1 MTAGLRVIFTP
12 GIQFADRLYQFA
24 LRNASSIVAYADT
37 QTVFYSHFY
46 TLSGTHL
53 ELVESIPIVFAI
65 IKFLLLSLRF
75 ARLFF
80 GYVQFI
86 KSGKTLELPC

>member
-1 MTAGLRVIFTP
+1 
-12 GIQFADRLYQFA
+12 
-24 LRNASSIVAYADT
+24 
-37 QTVFYSHFY
+37 
-46 TLSGTHL
+46 
-53 ELVESIPIVFAI
+53 
-65 IKFLLLSLRF
+65 LSLRF